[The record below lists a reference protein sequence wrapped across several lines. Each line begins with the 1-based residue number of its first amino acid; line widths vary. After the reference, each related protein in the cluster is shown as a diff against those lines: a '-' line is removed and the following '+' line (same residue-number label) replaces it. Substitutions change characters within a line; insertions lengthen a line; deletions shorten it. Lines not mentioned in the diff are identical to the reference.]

1 VEFRVVIHA
10 PTGKDARLIAQV
22 LLKGA
27 MAHHICT
34 HATDIISELAKGAG
48 ALLIAEE
55 ALDSGL
61 LRAVSGYLGQ
71 QQAWSDLPVLVL
83 GSTGLEA
90 LGTRSL
96 YPGLGNVTLL
106 ERPVQSVTLV
116 SAATSALRARRRQYE
131 MRDVDR
137 RKDEFLAML
146 AHELRN
152 PLAPVSAAAD
162 LLRIAKLD
170 VSVIRQTSEI
180 ISRQVKHMTALI
192 DDLLDMSRVSRGLVT
207 VDRCTLEIRDIMT
220 NAVEQARPLIDTRRH
235 TLTVHMAE
243 DAAFVI
249 GDQKRLVQVLTNLL
263 NNAAKYTPEGGHI
276 VLSSEVKWNTV
287 VFSITDN
294 GIGMLDGDIERVF
307 DMFAQAERTP
317 DRSQGGLGIGLALV
331 KSLVELHHGTVSA
344 VSQGLGSGSTF
355 IVTLPRLVQLPADRP
370 QLATTVA
377 TPIDHRCVLIVDDNV
392 DAAAM
397 LAMLLESM
405 GFRVLVEH
413 TADAALQRAREEVP
427 DVCLLDLGLP
437 GMDGIELAVR
447 LRSEPATAASLL
459 IAITGYGQEQDRKR
473 TAKAGFDSHLVKPVR
488 MDEVLRLLAMP
499 KRRDG

>member
-1 VEFRVVIHA
+1 
-10 PTGKDARLIAQV
+10 
-22 LLKGA
+22 
-27 MAHHICT
+27 
-34 HATDIISELAKGAG
+34 
-48 ALLIAEE
+48 
-55 ALDSGL
+55 
-61 LRAVSGYLGQ
+61 
-71 QQAWSDLPVLVL
+71 
-83 GSTGLEA
+83 
-90 LGTRSL
+90 
-96 YPGLGNVTLL
+96 
-106 ERPVQSVTLV
+106 
-116 SAATSALRARRRQYE
+116 
-131 MRDVDR
+131 
-137 RKDEFLAML
+137 
-146 AHELRN
+146 
-152 PLAPVSAAAD
+152 
-162 LLRIAKLD
+162 
-170 VSVIRQTSEI
+170 
-180 ISRQVKHMTALI
+180 
-192 DDLLDMSRVSRGLVT
+192 
-207 VDRCTLEIRDIMT
+207 
-220 NAVEQARPLIDTRRH
+220 
-235 TLTVHMAE
+235 
-243 DAAFVI
+243 
-249 GDQKRLVQVLTNLL
+249 
-263 NNAAKYTPEGGHI
+263 
-276 VLSSEVKWNTV
+276 
-287 VFSITDN
+287 
-294 GIGMLDGDIERVF
+294 
-307 DMFAQAERTP
+307 
-317 DRSQGGLGIGLALV
+317 
-331 KSLVELHHGTVSA
+331 

>member
-22 LLKGA
+22 LLRGE
-27 MAHHICT
+27 MAHHVCT
-34 HATDIISELAKGAG
+34 HASDIISELAKGAG

-55 ALDSGL
+55 ALSSVL
-61 LRAVSGYLGQ
+61 LRAVSGYLSQ
-71 QQAWSDLPVLVL
+71 QHAWSDLPVLVL
-83 GSTGLEA
+83 GSIGME
-90 LGTRSL
+90 GPGMRSL

-106 ERPVQSVTLV
+106 ERPVQSVTLM

-170 VSVIRQTSEI
+170 VGIIRQTSEI

-207 VDRCTLEIRDIMT
+207 IDRCTLEVRDIMA
-220 NAVEQARPLIDTRRH
+220 NAVEQARPLINARRH
-235 TLTVHMAE
+235 TLNVQMAQ
-243 DAAFVI
+243 DVAFVI

-276 VLSSEVKWNTV
+276 ELLNEVRQDSV

-294 GIGMLDGDIERVF
+294 GIGMLEGDIERVF

-331 KSLVELHHGTVSA
+331 RNLVELHQGTVSA
-344 VSQGLGSGSTF
+344 ASKGLGTGSTF
-355 IVTLPRLVQLPADRP
+355 TVTLPRLVDIPADRP
-370 QLATTVA
+370 QLPPTMPV
-377 TPIDHRCVLIVDDNV
+377 PVGHRCVLIVDDNV
-392 DAAAM
+392 DAAAT
-397 LAMLLESM
+397 LAMLLESV

-413 TADAALQRAREEVP
+413 TADAALERARREVP
-427 DVCLLDLGLP
+427 DVCLLDIGLP
-437 GMDGIELAVR
+437 GMDGIELALR
-447 LRSEPATAASLL
+447 LRSDPATAASLL
-459 IAITGYGQEQDRKR
+459 IAITGYGQAQDRKR

-488 MDEVLRLLAMP
+488 MDEVLKLLAFP
-499 KRRDG
+499 KRRDD